1 MLFLFFLFVFLVM
14 AWIFV
19 ATFVGT
25 AQVVLPWTITAAVLA
40 ILAALGIARGGAAQ
54 PELAKKLAPVS
65 RLSAFALTF
74 AFGYLGCLM
83 FPPSVAALPQRDP
96 QREMMEALVIPRI
109 RPTQEDLWQM
119 LPFHLGVAGACALTA
134 TMVLAPLVEGNTKQK
149 PAVADAGAGI

>member
-25 AQVVLPWTITAAVLA
+25 AQVILPWTVTAAVLGIVGA
-40 ILAALGIARGGAAQ
+40 LAIARSGAGQ
-54 PELAKKLAPVS
+54 PQLAKKLAPVS
-65 RLSAFALTF
+65 RLGAFALTF
-74 AFGYLGCLM
+74 LFGYLGCLM
-83 FPPSVAALPQRDP
+83 FPPSVAVIPQRDP
-96 QREMMEALVIPRI
+96 QREMMEALVMPRI

-119 LPFHLGVAGACALTA
+119 LPIHLGVAGACALTA
-134 TMVLAPLVEGNTKQK
+134 TMILAPLVEGNTKQK